1 MTALLFLIRH
11 KHSRFDMLAT
21 TLRRCA
27 FFAAATIAFCACAAG
42 SSDDPTGNSFGEGPD
57 AGPSDREPPALDA
70 GAEAQTQY
78 DGATPSEGGPVLD
91 ANPSDNDASS
101 GGTCANGTSLIY
113 VLGKNQGLYGFDP
126 TTLTINQVGTLNC
139 PQNGGTATPFSMAV
153 DRNAVAWVLYNDGHL
168 YQVQTGT
175 AACAATSFEPNQNGF
190 KKFGMGFVSNAPGT
204 NEETLYAANEYG
216 LGTIDVSSLVLEPVA
231 GTFGFSAAAE
241 LTGTGDARLF
251 GLFFGYPPY
260 ISELDKTDSQ
270 LLGEMPL
277 DTIDIGTG
285 FAYAFWGGD
294 FWVFTAPNGTSSQVD
309 RFEPTAGIATTMLVD
324 VGFKIVGAGVSTC
337 APVTRPK

>member
-1 MTALLFLIRH
+1 MAQLLSSRH
-11 KHSRFDMLAT
+11 KDTRFLMLTT
-21 TLRRCA
+21 TLRRSA
-27 FFAAATIAFCACAAG
+27 WLSAAMIALTACAAG
-42 SSDDPTGNSFGEGPD
+42 SADDPIGDSFATDPDGGAPD
-57 AGPSDREPPALDA
+57 ATDPGLDA
-70 GAEAQTQY
+70 GAEAQSHE
-78 DGATPSEGGPVLD
+78 DGATPPEGGPVLD
-91 ANPSDNDASS
+91 ANPNDNDGSS
-101 GGTCANGTSLIY
+101 AGTCANGTSLIY

-126 TTLTINQVGTLNC
+126 ATLAVNQVGTLSC

-168 YQVQTGT
+168 YRVETGT
-175 AACAATSFEPNQNGF
+175 AACTATSFVPDQNGF
-190 KKFGMGFVSNAPGT
+190 KKFGMGFVSDAPGT
-204 NEETLYAANEYG
+204 NEETLFAANEYG

-251 GLFFGYPPY
+251 GLFFGFPPY
-260 ISELDKTDSQ
+260 ISELDKTTSQ
-270 LLGEMPL
+270 LLDEKPL

-309 RFEPTAGIATTMLVD
+309 RFDPVAGIATTELSD